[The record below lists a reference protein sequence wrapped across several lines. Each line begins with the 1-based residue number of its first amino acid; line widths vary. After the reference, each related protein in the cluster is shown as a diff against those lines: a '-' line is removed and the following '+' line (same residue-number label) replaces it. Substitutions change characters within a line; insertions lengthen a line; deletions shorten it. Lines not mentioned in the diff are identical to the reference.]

1 MHHST
6 SNKNRKTLAITGPA
20 KSNVQNGLRMLV
32 RKRVCVASWGSHYYS
47 IESTQDPRI
56 LQNIHHLDLAGL
68 FGLSCH

>member
-32 RKRVCVASWGSHYYS
+32 RKRVCVASGHTT

-68 FGLSCH
+68 VGLSCH

>member
-32 RKRVCVASWGSHYYS
+32 RKGWCVASWGHTT

-68 FGLSCH
+68 VGLSCH

>member
-32 RKRVCVASWGSHYYS
+32 RKRGVCSELGVTLLLKVRSLR
-47 IESTQDPRI
+47 RI
-56 LQNIHHLDLAGL
+56 LVSCKTSLV
-68 FGLSCH
+68 GLSCH